1 MIETQNFMNLF
12 QIYYNLCVQN
22 DSFISYVVFELLAII
37 GGG

>member
-22 DSFISYVVFELLAII
+22 DKFISCVVFELLAII